1 MFSLYKKYKEII
13 MYLIFWILTTVVNIV
28 VYFIASNVLNINYLI
43 SNATAWFLSVL
54 FAYVTNKLYVFER
67 SSKEFIKEIVA
78 FFSSRL
84 ATGILDMFLM
94 WLFVTVASLNDVVV
108 KIFVNILVIIMNYI
122 FSKLFVFRKDDR
134 VWI

>member
-13 MYLIFWILTTVVNIV
+13 MYLIFGILTTIVNIV

-54 FAYVTNKLYVFER
+54 FAYVTNKLYVFES

-134 VWI
+134 V

>member
-13 MYLIFWILTTVVNIV
+13 MYLIFGILTTVVNIV

-54 FAYVTNKLYVFER
+54 FAYVTNKLYVFES
-67 SSKEFIKEIVA
+67 SSKEFIKEIVS

-84 ATGILDMFLM
+84 STGILDMFLM
-94 WLFVTVASLNDVVV
+94 CLFVTVASLNDVVV

-134 VWI
+134 V

>member
-13 MYLIFWILTTVVNIV
+13 MYLIFGILTTVVNIV
-28 VYFIASNVLNINYLI
+28 VYFIASNVLDINYLI

-54 FAYVTNKLYVFER
+54 FAYVTNKLYVFES

-134 VWI
+134 V

>member
-13 MYLIFWILTTVVNIV
+13 MYLIFGILTTVVNIV
-28 VYFIASNVLNINYLI
+28 VYFITSNVLNINYLI

-54 FAYVTNKLYVFER
+54 FAYVTNKLYVFES

-134 VWI
+134 V

>member
-1 MFSLYKKYKEII
+1 M
-13 MYLIFWILTTVVNIV
+13 
-28 VYFIASNVLNINYLI
+28 VYFRQAAVYDGSEVIP
-43 SNATAWFLSVL
+43 WFLSVL
-54 FAYVTNKLYVFER
+54 FAYVTNKLYVFES

-134 VWI
+134 V

>member
-13 MYLIFWILTTVVNIV
+13 MYLIFGILTTVVNIV

-43 SNATAWFLSVL
+43 SNATAWFLYVL
-54 FAYVTNKLYVFER
+54 FAYVTNKLYVFES

-134 VWI
+134 V

>member
-13 MYLIFWILTTVVNIV
+13 MYLIFGILTTVVNIV

-54 FAYVTNKLYVFER
+54 FAYVTNKLYVFES

-122 FSKLFVFRKDDR
+122 FSKVFVFRKDDR
-134 VWI
+134 V

>member
-13 MYLIFWILTTVVNIV
+13 MYLIFGILTTVVNIV
-28 VYFIASNVLNINYLI
+28 VYFIASNILNINYLI

-54 FAYVTNKLYVFER
+54 FAYVTNKLYVFES

-134 VWI
+134 V

>member
-13 MYLIFWILTTVVNIV
+13 MYLIFGILTTVVNIV

-54 FAYVTNKLYVFER
+54 FAYVTNKLYVFES

-108 KIFVNILVIIMNYI
+108 KIFVNILVIIMNYM
-122 FSKLFVFRKDDR
+122 FRKLFVFRKDDR
-134 VWI
+134 V

>member
-1 MFSLYKKYKEII
+1 
-13 MYLIFWILTTVVNIV
+13 MYLIFGILTTVVNIV
-28 VYFIASNVLNINYLI
+28 VYCTASSILDNNYLI
-43 SNATAWFLSVL
+43 SNATAWVLSVW
-54 FAYVTNKLYVFER
+54 FAYVTNKLYVFES

-134 VWI
+134 V

>member
-1 MFSLYKKYKEII
+1 MISLYKKYKEII
-13 MYLIFWILTTVVNIV
+13 MYLIFGILTTVVNIV

-54 FAYVTNKLYVFER
+54 FAYVTNKLYVFES

-134 VWI
+134 V

>member
-13 MYLIFWILTTVVNIV
+13 MYLIFGILTTVVNIV

-54 FAYVTNKLYVFER
+54 FAYVTNKLYVFEI

-134 VWI
+134 V

>member
-1 MFSLYKKYKEII
+1 MS
-13 MYLIFWILTTVVNIV
+13 LIFGILTTVVNIV

-54 FAYVTNKLYVFER
+54 FAYVTNKLYVFES

-134 VWI
+134 V

>member
-13 MYLIFWILTTVVNIV
+13 MYLIFGILTTVVNIV

-54 FAYVTNKLYVFER
+54 FAYVTNKLYVFES

-84 ATGILDMFLM
+84 ATGILI
-94 WLFVTVASLNDVVV
+94 LN
-108 KIFVNILVIIMNYI
+108 LY
-122 FSKLFVFRKDDR
+122 L
-134 VWI
+134 